1 MMYNYKEQ
9 IRADVKEWIE
19 ENKEQIEGLDRY
31 DAYEIVYD
39 SCWVEDSVTGNA
51 SGSYT
56 FSRWGARQN
65 FFEDEDSD
73 EHVAQMIENGFMTR
87 ESVGEAVEESNWEL
101 LDVSIRCWLLC
112 DAVSDVLD
120 EYYDD

>member
-1 MMYNYKEQ
+1 MYSYKEQ
-9 IRADVKEWIE
+9 VRADVKEWIE
-19 ENKEQIEGLDRY
+19 DNKEQIEGLDRH
-31 DAYEIVYD
+31 DAYEVVYE
-39 SCWVEDSVTGNA
+39 SWWVDDSVTGNA

-56 FSRWGARQN
+56 FSRYEARQN
-65 FFEDEDSD
+65 FFEDEDSEEYID
-73 EHVAQMIENGFMTR
+73 QMIEDGFTCR
-87 ESVGEAVEESNWEL
+87 ELVGRAVQESQWEL

>member
-1 MMYNYKEQ
+1 MYNYKEQ

-19 ENKEQIEGLDRY
+19 DNKEQIEGLDRH
-31 DAYEIVYD
+31 DAYEVVYD
-39 SCWVEDSVTGNA
+39 SCWVDDSVTGNA

-56 FSRWGARQN
+56 FSRWEARQN
-65 FFEDEDSD
+65 FFNDEDSEEYID
-73 EHVAQMIENGFMTR
+73 QMIEDGFTCR
-87 ESVGEAVEESNWEL
+87 ESVGRAVQESQWEL

>member
-1 MMYNYKEQ
+1 MYNYKEQ

-19 ENKEQIEGLDRY
+19 DNKEQIEGLDRH
-31 DAYEIVYD
+31 DAYELVYD
-39 SCWVEDSVTGNA
+39 SCWVDDSVTGNA

-56 FSRWGARQN
+56 FSRWEARQN
-65 FFEDEDSD
+65 FFNDEDSEEYID
-73 EHVAQMIENGFMTR
+73 QMIEDGFTCR
-87 ESVGEAVEESNWEL
+87 ESVGRAVQESQWEL

>member
-1 MMYNYKEQ
+1 MYSYKEQ
-9 IRADVKEWIE
+9 VRADVKEWIE
-19 ENKEQIEGLDRY
+19 DNKEQIEGLDRH
-31 DAYEIVYD
+31 DAYEVIYD
-39 SCWVEDSVTGNA
+39 SCWVDDSVTGNA

-56 FSRWGARQN
+56 FSRWEARQN
-65 FFEDEDSD
+65 FFNDEDSEEYID
-73 EHVAQMIENGFMTR
+73 QMIEDGFTCR
-87 ESVGEAVEESNWEL
+87 ESVGRAVQESQWEL

>member
-1 MMYNYKEQ
+1 MYSYKEQ
-9 IRADVKEWIE
+9 VRADVKEWIE
-19 ENKEQIEGLDRY
+19 DNKEQIEGLDRH
-31 DAYEIVYD
+31 DAYEVVYD
-39 SCWVEDSVTGNA
+39 SCWVDDSVTGNA

-56 FSRWGARQN
+56 FSRWEARQN
-65 FFEDEDSD
+65 FFNDDDSEEYID
-73 EHVAQMIENGFMTR
+73 QMIEDGFTCR
-87 ESVGEAVEESNWEL
+87 ESVGRAVQESQWEL